1 MAQTPKT
8 RARRRFLA
16 GMGALALSGA
26 AGPLR
31 AQPAGGPVPANIDPA
46 NPLSRTPT
54 DLNLV
59 LAVDCSSSIDAGRY
73 RLQAE
78 GYAAAFRND
87 RVRRAILSGRERR
100 IGIAM
105 THWGGQRVQ
114 HVAVDWT
121 LLDGR
126 AALDAFAARLAGQPR
141 LTEDDATAVGAAID
155 HGREL
160 LQRCPF
166 AGTRQVIDVSGDG
179 ASNQG
184 KFPRYARDAAVAQ
197 DIGINGLP
205 ILTLEPN
212 LDAVYRSEVI
222 GGPGAFVVP
231 VRRFE
236 DFAAAIANKL
246 VREIA

>member
-16 GMGALALSGA
+16 GMGALALSGTGA
-26 AGPLR
+26 R
-31 AQPAGGPVPANIDPA
+31 VFAQPAARIDPGQ
-46 NPLSRTPT
+46 PYSRPPT

-73 RLQAE
+73 RLQAQ
-78 GYAAAFRND
+78 GYAAAFRNE
-87 RVRRAILSGRERR
+87 RVRRAVLSGREKR

-105 THWGGQRVQ
+105 TQWGGQRVQ

-141 LTEDDATAVGAAID
+141 LTDDDATAVGAAID
-155 HGREL
+155 HARGL
-160 LQRCPF
+160 LQQCPF
-166 AGTRQVIDVSGDG
+166 AGTRQVIDISGDG

-184 KFPRYARDAAVAQ
+184 KFPRYARDEAVAL

-212 LDAVYRSEVI
+212 LDAVYRAEVI

>member
-1 MAQTPKT
+1 M

-26 AGPLR
+26 GRGVLAKPEASIEPGLPF
-31 AQPAGGPVPANIDPA
+31 
-46 NPLSRTPT
+46 SRRPT

-59 LAVDCSSSIDAGRY
+59 LAVDCSRSVDAVRY

-78 GYAAAFRND
+78 GYAAAFRNE
-87 RVRRAILSGRERR
+87 RVRRAILGGREKR
-100 IGIAM
+100 IAIAM

-126 AALDAFAARLAGQPR
+126 PALDAFAARLAVQPR
-141 LTEDDATAVGAAID
+141 LTEDDATALGAAID
-155 HGREL
+155 HGRL
-160 LQRCPF
+160 LLECCPF
-166 AGTRQVIDVSGDG
+166 ASVRQVIDISGDG
-179 ASNQG
+179 SNNQG
-184 KFPRYARDAAVAQ
+184 KLARYARDEAVAV

-212 LDAVYRSEVI
+212 LDSIYRAEVI

-231 VRRFE
+231 VRRYA
-236 DFAAAIANKL
+236 DFAAALANKL